1 MTEDQ
6 DKNVGGT
13 PHGQKARTL
22 AGVLATAIDMEE
34 QIAGGVYEEY
44 LERENWPERL
54 DDDIFE
60 TIRGF
65 LTTLIDDT
73 RKHKQILSALAKK
86 YGHES

>member
-1 MTEDQ
+1 MIEDQ
-6 DKNVGGT
+6 DKDVGGT
-13 PHGQKARTL
+13 PGGKKGRTL
-22 AGVLATAIDMEE
+22 AGILATAMDMEE
-34 QIAGGVYEEY
+34 QIAGGVYDEY

-54 DDDIFE
+54 EDDIFE